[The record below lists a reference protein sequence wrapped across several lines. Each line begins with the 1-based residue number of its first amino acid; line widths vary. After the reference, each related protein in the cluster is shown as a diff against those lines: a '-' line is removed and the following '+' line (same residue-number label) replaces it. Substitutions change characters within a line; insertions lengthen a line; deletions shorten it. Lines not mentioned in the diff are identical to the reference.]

1 MERKR
6 KYNLIENSHKLNIF
20 NYLILEQ
27 SELFNIDIG
36 ENFFYDYE
44 EINKLQETQEQSDFL
59 KILNFNK
66 KKIHSLLL
74 EENEIININDK
85 KFESEKIFPYIYLCI
100 LIEDNLEVVN
110 YEYDFE
116 LINKLNTEQTK
127 EKNKLK
133 KIIISKLINVLINN
147 FNDEDNNDTMD
158 KMNKIKDYNEKII
171 MDNIV
176 TLKEYNLNEKDIE
189 QKKIEEIYLEII
201 KSLIKKQKLEEKII
215 LELEFES
222 ISFNNIINELNKIID
237 KKEEYI
243 KKYEIS
249 EFNDLSSDEKIT
261 FSYILIKYIFKH
273 PFFIYQNTFLD
284 ETRKTIVN
292 LINKNIDS
300 LYTLII
306 GIKDGNLKD
315 KVEYVLESFF
325 EYRHYYDKSKSKNI
339 KDNDKSHSN
348 PTVKNPTSNP
358 DVKEAQSQS
367 NKSYGKSFDEDLRLD
382 EKDLAYKVL
391 IKSTFK
397 FHIEGKGQEAEIKS
411 DEIEIWDNSDKINID
426 KIKGYRPINTKLK
439 DKYNKFLNRL
449 KEMGDIM
456 KDNIK
461 NIDNLKIILEFS
473 CKDSKISE
481 KDIDK
486 IEIKCK
492 CNTENP
498 QSSEP
503 FVDKNILGEKWNQD
517 GLVFFIDDINE
528 R

>member
-74 EENEIININDK
+74 EENTIININDK

-133 KIIISKLINVLINN
+133 KIIISKLINFLIYN
-147 FNDEDNNDTMD
+147 FNDEDNNDKMD

-201 KSLIKKQKLEEKII
+201 KTLIKKPKLDEDIFNI
-215 LELEFES
+215 FIELEFES
-222 ISFNNIINELNKIID
+222 IS
-237 KKEEYI
+237 
-243 KKYEIS
+243 S
-249 EFNDLSSDEKIT
+249 
-261 FSYILIKYIFKH
+261 
-273 PFFIYQNTFLD
+273 
-284 ETRKTIVN
+284 
-292 LINKNIDS
+292 
-300 LYTLII
+300 
-306 GIKDGNLKD
+306 
-315 KVEYVLESFF
+315 
-325 EYRHYYDKSKSKNI
+325 
-339 KDNDKSHSN
+339 
-348 PTVKNPTSNP
+348 
-358 DVKEAQSQS
+358 
-367 NKSYGKSFDEDLRLD
+367 
-382 EKDLAYKVL
+382 
-391 IKSTFK
+391 
-397 FHIEGKGQEAEIKS
+397 
-411 DEIEIWDNSDKINID
+411 
-426 KIKGYRPINTKLK
+426 
-439 DKYNKFLNRL
+439 
-449 KEMGDIM
+449 
-456 KDNIK
+456 DNI
-461 NIDNLKIILEFS
+461 
-473 CKDSKISE
+473 
-481 KDIDK
+481 
-486 IEIKCK
+486 
-492 CNTENP
+492 
-498 QSSEP
+498 
-503 FVDKNILGEKWNQD
+503 
-517 GLVFFIDDINE
+517 
-528 R
+528 